1 MILTRRGLYRAIDK
15 DRVEKAIEA
24 AESITS
30 GEVRVAVSPLFW
42 GDVRKVADRA
52 FDRLGMRAT
61 AERNGVLLFVVPSR
75 RRFVVLGD
83 IGIHEKVHPGFW
95 DQVAAEIS
103 RHFRNG
109 DFTGGI
115 VAALERLSTELATHF
130 PRRSDDVDELPNAVE
145 FLD

>member
-15 DRVEKAIEA
+15 ERVEKAIRA
-24 AESITS
+24 AETITS

-42 GDVRKVADRA
+42 GDVRKVADRT
-52 FDRLGMRAT
+52 FDRLGMRDT

-83 IGIHEKVHPGFW
+83 TAIHEKVHPGFW
-95 DQVAAEIS
+95 EEEAEEIS
-103 RHFRNG
+103 RHFRSG

-115 VAALERLSTELATHF
+115 VAALERLSAELATHF
-130 PRRSDDVDELPNAVE
+130 PRRADDMDELPNAVE

>member
-15 DRVEKAIEA
+15 DRVQQAIAA
-24 AESITS
+24 AEAKTS

-42 GDVRKVADRA
+42 GNVRKVADRA

-61 AERNGVLLFVVPSR
+61 DERNGVLLFVVPSR

-83 IGIHEKVHPGFW
+83 IAIHEKVHPGFW
-95 DQVAAEIS
+95 DEVAEEVS
-103 RHFRNG
+103 HHFRNS
-109 DFTGGI
+109 DYTGGI
-115 VAALERLSTELATHF
+115 VAALERLSNELANHF
-130 PRRSDDVDELPNAVE
+130 PRRSDDVNELPNAVE

>member
-15 DRVEKAIEA
+15 NRVEKAIEA

-42 GDVRKVADRA
+42 GNVQKVADRA
-52 FDRLGMRAT
+52 FDRLGMRDT

-83 IGIHEKVHPGFW
+83 TGIHEKVHPGFW
-95 DQVAAEIS
+95 EEVAEEIS
-103 RHFRNG
+103 RHFRNS

-115 VAALERLSTELATHF
+115 VAALERLSTELAAHF
-130 PRRSDDVDELPNAVE
+130 PRRSDDIDELPNAVE

>member
-1 MILTRRGLYRAIDK
+1 MILTRRALYRAIDRH
-15 DRVEKAIEA
+15 RVEQAIET

-42 GDVRKVADRA
+42 GDVRAVAEA
-52 FDRLGMRAT
+52 TFDKLGMRAT

-75 RRFVVLGD
+75 RRFAVIGD
-83 IGIHEKVHPGFW
+83 AGIHEKVHPGFW
-95 DQVAAEIS
+95 DEVAAEIS
-103 RHFRNG
+103 GRFRSG

-115 VAALERLSTELATHF
+115 VGALERLSAELATHF
-130 PRRSDDVDELPNAVE
+130 PRRDDDVDELPNAVE

>member
-15 DRVEKAIEA
+15 ERVEKAIEA

-42 GDVRKVADRA
+42 GDVRKVAERT
-52 FDRLGMRAT
+52 FDRLGMRDT

-83 IGIHEKVHPGFW
+83 VAIHEKVHPGFW
-95 DQVAAEIS
+95 EEVAAEIS
-103 RHFRNG
+103 HHFRSG
-109 DFTGGI
+109 DFTGGL
-115 VAALERLSTELATHF
+115 VTALERLSTELSTHF
-130 PRRSDDVDELPNAVE
+130 PRRADDLDELSNAVVFIE
-145 FLD
+145 

>member
-15 DRVEKAIEA
+15 ERVEKAIEA

-42 GDVRKVADRA
+42 GDVRKVAERT
-52 FDRLGMRAT
+52 FDRLGMRDT

-83 IGIHEKVHPGFW
+83 VAIHEKVHPGFW
-95 DQVAAEIS
+95 EEVAAEIS
-103 RHFRNG
+103 HHFRGG
-109 DFTGGI
+109 DFTEGL
-115 VAALERLSTELATHF
+115 VTALERLSTELSTHF
-130 PRRSDDVDELPNAVE
+130 PRRADDLDELSNAVVFIE
-145 FLD
+145 

>member
-15 DRVEKAIEA
+15 ERVQDAIAA
-24 AESITS
+24 AEAKTS

-42 GDVRKVADRA
+42 GDVRKVAERA

-61 AERNGVLLFVVPSR
+61 DERNGVLLFVVPSR

-83 IGIHEKVHPGFW
+83 IAIHEKVHPGFW
-95 DQVAAEIS
+95 DEVAEEIS
-103 RHFRNG
+103 HHFRKS
-109 DFTGGI
+109 DYTAGI
-115 VAALERLSTELATHF
+115 VAALERLSNELATHF
-130 PRRSDDVDELPNAVE
+130 PRRSDDVNELPNAVE

>member
-15 DRVEKAIEA
+15 ERVEKAIRA

-42 GDVRKVADRA
+42 GDVRKVADRT
-52 FDRLGMRAT
+52 FDRLGMRDT

-83 IGIHEKVHPGFW
+83 TAIHEKVHPGFW
-95 DQVAAEIS
+95 EEEAAEIS

-115 VAALERLSTELATHF
+115 VAALERLSAELATHF
-130 PRRSDDVDELPNAVE
+130 PRRADDTDELPNAVE

>member
-42 GDVRKVADRA
+42 GDVQKVADHA

-75 RRFVVLGD
+75 RRFAVLGD
-83 IGIHEKVHPGFW
+83 EGIHEKVHPAFW
-95 DQVAAEIS
+95 DEVAAEIS

-115 VAALERLSTELATHF
+115 VAALERLSAELATHF
-130 PRRSDDVDELPNAVE
+130 PRRSDDVNELPNAVE

>member
-1 MILTRRGLYRAIDK
+1 
-15 DRVEKAIEA
+15 RVEKAIEA

-83 IGIHEKVHPGFW
+83 TGIHEKVHPGFW
-95 DQVAAEIS
+95 DEVAAEIS
-103 RHFRNG
+103 RHFRSG

-115 VAALERLSTELATHF
+115 VAALERLSNELATHF